1 MAFFPLVVIGGSAGA
16 MAPLR
21 QIVSGFP
28 SEFAASVLVVLHL
41 SPAHPSIL
49 ADILDRSGPLPAR
62 ETQDGDPL
70 RPGEIL
76 VAPADHHLLTGQD
89 SVQVTQGAVENRSR
103 PSIDVLFRSAA
114 RTHGTSVIGVVLSG
128 LLGDGA
134 AGLAAIKQAAVQC
147 PGAEGSRQRLLQ
159 EGQQRVDVPAD
170 VGGVHLEQHA
180 QEMHRKRM
188 SEIDQGEQQA
198 VRNIQLELPAGPEAA
213 LPSLPQEGRA
223 VRLGPQGLELFS
235 EDAELTGV
243 QAAERLEGPGTLH
256 EARHLKHA
264 VTLPNSPQLRNGS

>member
-1 MAFFPLVVIGGSAGA
+1 MNTFEPAPLSFPRAVRNDQGMAFSPLVVIGGSAGA

-28 SEFAASVLVVLHL
+28 SGFAASVLVVLHL

-62 ETQDGDPL
+62 EAQDGDPL

-134 AGLAAIKQAAVQC
+134 AGLAAIKQAGGRVLVQH
-147 PGAEGSRQRLLQ
+147 PDDAAFRSMPMTAARSVN
-159 EGQQRVDVPAD
+159 VDA
-170 VGGVHLEQHA
+170 L
-180 QEMHRKRM
+180 
-188 SEIDQGEQQA
+188 
-198 VRNIQLELPAGPEAA
+198 LPAGEMAQA
-213 LPSLPQEGRA
+213 LMQWAHQPVGA
-223 VRLGPQGLELFS
+223 KTT
-235 EDAELTGV
+235 A
-243 QAAERLEGPGTLH
+243 
-256 EARHLKHA
+256 
-264 VTLPNSPQLRNGS
+264 